1 MSDMQEQQDS
11 AGQPHEGK
19 AQDARPGYRT
29 GFVAIVGRPN
39 VGKSTLLNRLIGQK
53 ISIVSSKAQTTRH
66 RVTGILTS
74 DDAQFVFVD
83 TPGFQTHHRN
93 ALNRT
98 MNRTVSQVLADVDLV
113 FFVIEA
119 GRFGEDDRKVLEV
132 IPADARVVLVINK
145 VDLLKDKTRLL
156 PFIDEVRARRNFVE
170 IVPLSAERG
179 RNVEALVAAAT
190 PLLPEGEP
198 MYAEDEI
205 TDRSERFL
213 AAEFLREKLF
223 RLLGDELPYGIA
235 VEIEKFEVEGNLR
248 RIFAAVI
255 VDKPG
260 HKGIVIGKGGEKLKR
275 ISSEARVELEKLFDG
290 KVYLEVW
297 VKVKSGWTDDERA
310 LKSLGYE

>member
-1 MSDMQEQQDS
+1 MSDMNKPEQQAADIEVTQDS
-11 AGQPHEGK
+11 GDGF
-19 AQDARPGYRT
+19 RC

-66 RVTGILTS
+66 RVTGILTNEG
-74 DDAQFVFVD
+74 AQFVFVD

-93 ALNRT
+93 ALNRS
-98 MNRTVSQVLADVDLV
+98 MNRTVSQVLSDVDLV

-145 VDLLKDKTRLL
+145 VDLLKDKARLL
-156 PFIDEVRARRNFVE
+156 PFIDEVRAQRDFVE

-179 RNVEALVAAAT
+179 RNLEALIAAAM
-190 PLLPEGEP
+190 PLLPEGAP

-235 VEIEKFEVEGNLR
+235 VEIEKFETEGNLR

-297 VKVKSGWTDDERA
+297 VKVKSGWADDERA

>member
-1 MSDMQEQQDS
+1 MNIEDAGSPAQPAKPGSS
-11 AGQPHEGK
+11 A
-19 AQDARPGYRT
+19 DFRT

-66 RVTGILTS
+66 RVTGILTK

-93 ALNRT
+93 ALNRS
-98 MNRTVSQVLADVDLV
+98 MNRTVSQVLGDVDLV

-119 GRFGEDDRKVLEV
+119 GRMGEDDRKVLEV
-132 IPADARVVLVINK
+132 IPADAKVVLVINK
-145 VDLLKDKTRLL
+145 VDQLKDKSRLL
-156 PFIDEVRARRNFVE
+156 PFIDQVRSARDFVE

-179 RNVEALVAAAT
+179 SNVDALVRAAT
-190 PLLPEGEP
+190 PLLPEGAP
-198 MYAEDEI
+198 MYEEDEI

-235 VEIEKFEVEGNLR
+235 VEIEKFETEGNLR
-248 RIFAAVI
+248 RIHAAVI
-255 VDKPG
+255 VDKAG

-275 ISSEARVELEKLFDG
+275 VSSEARVELEKLFDG
-290 KVYLEVW
+290 KVFLEVW
-297 VKVKSGWTDDERA
+297 VKVKSGWADDERA